1 MQSSYLKFNIEMLEK
16 LKIKYLE
23 MQKLIES
30 KYTDVD
36 YKKLLLNIDRG
47 VWN

>member
-23 MQKLIES
+23 MQKLIEL
-30 KYTDVD
+30 KYADVD
-36 YKKLLLNIDRG
+36 YDELLLNIDRG

>member
-36 YKKLLLNIDRG
+36 YKELLLNIDRG

>member
-16 LKIKYLE
+16 LKIKYKKIQDIVE
-23 MQKLIES
+23 K
-30 KYTDVD
+30 KYPKID
-36 YKKLLLNIDRG
+36 YLTLKENIDRG

>member
-16 LKIKYLE
+16 LKIKYKKFKIWLR
-23 MQKLIES
+23 K
-30 KYTDVD
+30 KYPKKD
-36 YKKLLLNIDRG
+36 YLTLKENIDRG